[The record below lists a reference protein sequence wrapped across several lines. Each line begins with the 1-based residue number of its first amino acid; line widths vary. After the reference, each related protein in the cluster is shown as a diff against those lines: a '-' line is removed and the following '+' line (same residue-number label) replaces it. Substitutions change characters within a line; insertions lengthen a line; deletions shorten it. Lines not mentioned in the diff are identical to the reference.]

1 MTQRTRSGRRW
12 RRWALPPLSVAGV
25 LLVLEVVLIPFPVVD
40 ARHFESITEHPAGRR
55 QPGQYTWSRRWNFA
69 VVNRVRVNNYGFV
82 SDHDYDAAAESPLLA
97 VVGDSFVEAVM
108 VPYGQTCAGRLADRL
123 APRVRVYS
131 FGVSGAPLSQYLA
144 YAQYVREEFRPGRMV
159 FVVVA
164 NDFLES
170 LVEYSWGYPFTYFAE
185 DDAGGLTRVTVPA
198 APPSRWRRI
207 GQKSRLFRYLYG
219 NLELGGVLRVA
230 MSRRGEGSVP
240 ADGSSPSDGS
250 APADGSSPLDG
261 SAPADGPAPL
271 LVSELDRPAQERMEL
286 VVDSKR
292 VIDHFFELL
301 PEASGMVPA
310 QVAFV
315 VDGPRSSLYSDE
327 ARGRLQG
334 SLLDLNRRHFIAAAE
349 ARGYEVV
356 DLLPAFADHWRVNGA
371 RFDWPSD
378 THWNALGHGVCFEA
392 LAASALVSGMEAG
405 SG

>member
-1 MTQRTRSGRRW
+1 MTQKTRSGRRW
-12 RRWALPPLSVAGV
+12 RRWALPPLSVVGV

-230 MSRRGEGSVP
+230 MSRRGEGS
-240 ADGSSPSDGS
+240 
-250 APADGSSPLDG
+250 APADGSS
-261 SAPADGPAPL
+261 PL
-271 LVSELDRPAQERMEL
+271 LVSELDRPAQERMGL
-286 VVDSKR
+286 VADSKR
-292 VIDHFFELL
+292 AIDRFFELL

-392 LAASALVSGMEAG
+392 LAASALVSGMEGG